1 MARFVFKLDAVL
13 TQRCNE
19 ERDEQLAVAKIER
32 SRLGLESSI
41 RGIQGNISAER
52 VELRLALR
60 SQRVEFSDIRRQAG
74 AETALHRRA
83 QRLVLELAGVH
94 NRLDRARK
102 KLVRASARR
111 KAMERLKERRYE
123 AWAEQLKR
131 KEAAALDELNITGG
145 LRKEIL
151 L

>member
-1 MARFVFKLDAVL
+1 MARFVFKLEAVL

-19 ERDEQLAVAKIER
+19 ERSEQLAVAEIER
-32 SRLGLESSI
+32 SRLGLESGI
-41 RGIQGNISAER
+41 RKIQMGITSER
-52 VELRLALR
+52 CELRLALQ
-60 SQRVEFSDIRRQAG
+60 SSRVEFSDIRRQAG
-74 AETALHRRA
+74 AETALHRQA

-94 NRLDRARK
+94 KRLERARK

-123 AWAEQLKR
+123 VWAEQLKR
-131 KEAAALDELNITGG
+131 KEEAALDELNITGG